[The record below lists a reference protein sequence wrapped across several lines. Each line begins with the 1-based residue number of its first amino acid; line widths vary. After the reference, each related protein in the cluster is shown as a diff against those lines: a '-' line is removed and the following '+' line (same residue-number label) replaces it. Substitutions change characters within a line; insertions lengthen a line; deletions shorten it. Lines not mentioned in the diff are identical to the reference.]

1 MAGSPAGARHGKG
14 AAGDY
19 KEDVGAE
26 RRVAVTGL
34 GAVSAFG
41 TGVEALRE
49 GAWSGR
55 SAIAPVSLFDASR
68 FVART
73 AAEVRAVP
81 ADPDG
86 ETEDRA
92 SSLALAAA
100 AEALA
105 GAGFGGAGSGVAVG
119 TTLAGREAWGRGLAS
134 GSPPLARSSPG
145 ALAALLARRHA
156 AGGPVATVS
165 TACASGT
172 AAIGLAAGWIR
183 EGRATRVLAG
193 GADALSAF
201 VFSGFDALRALS
213 PTAARPFDA
222 ARDGLT
228 LGEGAGFLLLE
239 DEEAAGRRGARVLA
253 RLTGY
258 GSSADA
264 FHMTRPDPRGG
275 GLARAAEAALRD
287 AGRAAADVG
296 FVSAHGTGTVF
307 NDAMEEAA
315 LAHVLGPG
323 AGSVPVHGLK
333 GAIGHTLGAAGA
345 LEALLCVLVLGAR
358 DVPPTAGHRAARP
371 GSPLL
376 RGRGGAAPSGAGGH
390 RRPLDLGRVLG
401 HGRRARPG
409 AGVRRVL
416 LAAAAGVED
425 AGGLARD
432 ALVDANRLRRM
443 DRFGRSGVVAG
454 SRALASAGVSRVR
467 SPGPRPAPRF
477 GVVVGTAYGC
487 RDAIT
492 KHERLLASA
501 ARVEDL
507 APSVFASTVHNTV
520 AGELAILYGL
530 GGPAETLVS
539 GRTAG
544 LEALVLAAS
553 RVAKGDA
560 DRILVVAAEGIDEE
574 MREAFGREN
583 PGVTLVESAAAVLVE
598 AEEEG
603 EEEEEEEISLS
614 KKKMRA
620 LFVGADLS
628 FGRASRRRG
637 PKRTRR
643 DFSEGVSEGEARAR
657 GEAAIERLGV
667 TGLWE
672 IARDV
677 AAHRAAVDLAAPAG
691 APRPHSPS
699 KKIRNRRYIAR
710 DVHGSRASVTLAFFS
725 S

>member
-1 MAGSPAGARHGKG
+1 M
-14 AAGDY
+14 
-19 KEDVGAE
+19 GAE

-41 TGVEALRE
+41 PGVAALRE

-73 AAEVRAVP
+73 AAEVRVVP
-81 ADPDG
+81 VDPDG

-92 SSLALAAA
+92 ALLALGAA

-105 GAGFGGAGSGVAVG
+105 GTAFGGAGSGVAVG
-119 TTLAGREAWGRGLAS
+119 TTLAGREEWGRGLAS
-134 GSPPLARSSPG
+134 GQPPLARSSPG

-222 ARDGLT
+222 ERDGLT

-239 DEEAAGRRGARVLA
+239 DEEAARRRGAGVLA
-253 RLTGY
+253 RITGY

-264 FHMTRPDPRGG
+264 FHMTRPTLAAAVSPAPRSRPARRGTHRCRRGLRERPRDRDRLQRRDGG
-275 GLARAAEAALRD
+275 GRAGACPRAGSRIGAGARPQGRD
-287 AGRAAADVG
+287 RPHTRGRGRARGAPVRPRPRCRGRPADGRPPCRATPLAPLRGLGCAAP
-296 FVSAHGTGTVF
+296 A
-307 NDAMEEAA
+307 
-315 LAHVLGPG
+315 
-323 AGSVPVHGLK
+323 
-333 GAIGHTLGAAGA
+333 GAAG
-345 LEALLCVLVLGAR
+345 R
-358 DVPPTAGHRAARP
+358 
-371 GSPLL
+371 
-376 RGRGGAAPSGAGGH
+376 
-390 RRPLDLGRVLG
+390 RRPFDLGRVLG
-401 HGRRARPG
+401 NGRRSRPG
-409 AGVRRVL
+409 AAVRRVFL
-416 LAAAAGVED
+416 TAAAGVED
-425 AGGLARD
+425 AGGLVRH

-443 DRFGRSGVVAG
+443 DRFGRAGVVAG
-454 SRALASAGVSRVR
+454 SRALLAAGVSAPVAG
-467 SPGPRPAPRF
+467 SPPSPRF

-492 KHERLLASA
+492 QHERVLVSA

-507 APSVFASTVHNTV
+507 APSVFASTVHNAV
-520 AGELAILYGL
+520 GGELAILFGL
-530 GGPAETLVS
+530 GGVAETLVS

-560 DRILVVAAEGIDEE
+560 DLILVVAAEGIDEA
-574 MREAFGREN
+574 MRAAWGREN
-583 PGVTLVESAAAVLVE
+583 PGRRSSSRRRRCSSRPKR
-598 AEEEG
+598 G
-603 EEEEEEEISLS
+603 EEVEEEISSS

-620 LFVGADLS
+620 LFVGADLT
-628 FGRASRRRG
+628 FGQ
-637 PKRTRR
+637 
-643 DFSEGVSEGEARAR
+643 ARAGEVRREFRRFLRRCGWGER
-657 GEAAIERLGV
+657 GL
-667 TGLWE
+667 
-672 IARDV
+672 
-677 AAHRAAVDLAAPAG
+677 AAV
-691 APRPHSPS
+691 R
-699 KKIRNRRYIAR
+699 
-710 DVHGSRASVTLAFFS
+710 
-725 S
+725 